1 MQHALDRVK
10 AAAVDGRA
18 HNVFYRQQEIESLC
32 RTLLEN
38 AEKIRQAII
47 GDYNHDPREVAV
59 EFNLTLTAVRT
70 NYASLQPKKSH
81 QEEYAVANG
90 KDAARN
96 RAPVGIVCIEPT
108 AHTLFYST
116 VVPLSAAFAAGN
128 CVIVMA
134 STSHVLVDADGSQ
147 ANPPSVGK

>member
-1 MQHALDRVK
+1 MQHTLDRVK

-47 GDYNHDPREVAV
+47 SDYNYDPREVAV
-59 EFNLTLTAVRT
+59 EFDLALTAVRT
-70 NYASLQPKKSH
+70 NYALLQPKKSH
-81 QEEYAVANG
+81 KDEYAVANG

-96 RAPVGIVCIEPT
+96 RVPVGIVCIEPT
-108 AHTLFYST
+108 AHTIFFST
-116 VVPLSAAFAAGN
+116 IAPLSAALAAGN
-128 CVIVMA
+128 CVIVVVSSNYIT
-134 STSHVLVDADGSQ
+134 STEGAKLTQ
-147 ANPPSVGK
+147 TTSVGE